1 MQRLTLLL
9 LMVMLAGC
17 GAAPSAG
24 GEGGEGGGNNT
35 IIAAFKAAGLEVA
48 NERAMTKEDYGKAPV
63 LCDGT
68 QFAIPS
74 LGADK
79 VNNVFVCATR
89 EELTSLKTYY
99 NVRGQ
104 GNPELR
110 SWTFSKGTVLV
121 RIDGKLPV
129 DQAKKYEAAIPGE

>member
-1 MQRLTLLL
+1 MRRLTLLL
-9 LMVMLAGC
+9 ILVTLTAC
-17 GAAPSAG
+17 GGAPNA
-24 GEGGEGGGNNT
+24 GGEGGGNNSV
-35 IIAAFKAAGLEVA
+35 IAAFKAAGLEVA
-48 NERAMTKEDYGKAPV
+48 NEREMTKDDYGQAPV
-63 LCDGT
+63 LCSGT

-74 LGADK
+74 LGADIP
-79 VNNVFVCATR
+79 NNVFVCATR

-121 RIDGKLPV
+121 RIDGKLPA
-129 DQAKKYEAAIPGE
+129 DQAKKYEAAIPAE